1 MSTHDTDVGASGAA
15 GPGTP
20 APPALPAL
28 ARSGWRWLP
37 LAVFMIVADQLTK
50 AWIEARFELYQS
62 WPVLPVLDI
71 TRLHNP
77 GAAFSFLADAG
88 GWQRWFFTGL
98 AFAVSAAIVYW
109 LRRIDAAQQR
119 ALAAGLALI
128 VGGALGNVIDRL
140 QHGFVID
147 FVHVHWGRAYFPA
160 FNLADSAITVGAAL
174 LLLDAW
180 QEWRRE
186 RAAARGAGP

>member
-1 MSTHDTDVGASGAA
+1 VNGNGDMDVTQLKAS
-15 GPGTP
+15 
-20 APPALPAL
+20 
-28 ARSGWRWLP
+28 RSGWRWLP
-37 LAVFMIVADQLTK
+37 IAIGIVLVDQISK
-50 AWIEARFELYQS
+50 AWIESHFNLYES
-62 WPVLPVLDI
+62 IAVLPVLDI

-98 AFAVSAAIVYW
+98 ALVVSTGIVW
-109 LRRIDAAQQR
+109 GLRRIDPRQQL

-128 VGGALGNVIDRL
+128 MGGAIGNVIDRL

-147 FVHVHWGRAYFPA
+147 FVHVHWGDAYFPA
-160 FNLADSAITVGAAL
+160 FNIADAAITVGAGL
-174 LLLDAW
+174 LLWDAW

-186 RAAARGAGP
+186 RAAARGGS